1 MLIISYIALCL
12 LFIVYLYTLSV
23 RIEGKIINVMVPYL
37 IITVPTLY
45 VFEGIFVYLSEVQN
59 YTVEYLFFYTC
70 YITYIA
76 SFVISY
82 LYTQRKPIYNKSN
95 TKNKPRYVFTSLL
108 FTFLAFIIDLPVLM
122 EFREYILSP
131 RRIYELTRTGYGI
144 YFYPSLMFSLVASI
158 CAFFTYKKSKL
169 FCISIVLFNCILI
182 FLHGNKGPIFSIF
195 IAFIL
200 YLSYIENKKIKFM
213 FLVKSFAVIA
223 VIVTAFFA
231 YTFTDGNPI
240 ENMANYSDYTRNAV
254 LVASSNFDFMYG
266 KLLMESEVY
275 SRIPRAIWPD
285 KPEDFGALYL
295 AKVFFPDAFY
305 RNQGAPAFGYGE
317 LYADFGLFTPV
328 WLVISGVFKGVLA
341 KYFSNKTQETKSA
354 HYFIMFLFCI
364 GISVIPVSMGWL
376 FPEHLIIA
384 FMVYIASSFV
394 FSEHIR
400 FVLLRN
406 NK

>member
-1 MLIISYIALCL
+1 
-12 LFIVYLYTLSV
+12 
-23 RIEGKIINVMVPYL
+23 
-37 IITVPTLY
+37 
-45 VFEGIFVYLSEVQN
+45 
-59 YTVEYLFFYTC
+59 
-70 YITYIA
+70 
-76 SFVISY
+76 
-82 LYTQRKPIYNKSN
+82 
-95 TKNKPRYVFTSLL
+95 
-108 FTFLAFIIDLPVLM
+108 
-122 EFREYILSP
+122 
-131 RRIYELTRTGYGI
+131 
-144 YFYPSLMFSLVASI
+144 
-158 CAFFTYKKSKL
+158 
-169 FCISIVLFNCILI
+169 
-182 FLHGNKGPIFSIF
+182 
-195 IAFIL
+195 
-200 YLSYIENKKIKFM
+200 KIKFM

-376 FPEHLIIA
+376 FPEHLMIA

>member
-1 MLIISYIALCL
+1 MIIISYITLCL
-12 LFIVYLYTLSV
+12 LFVVFLYAISV
-23 RIEGKIINVMVPYL
+23 KVEGKIVNVMVPYL

-45 VFEGIFVYLSEVQN
+45 IFEGIFVYLSGIQEYN
-59 YTVEYLFFYTC
+59 SEYLFFYTC
-70 YITYIA
+70 YVLYIA
-76 SFVISY
+76 SFVLSY
-82 LYTQRKPIYNKSN
+82 LYSQRKEVDSVTKISN
-95 TKNKPRYVFTSLL
+95 DPRYVFSSIL
-108 FTFLAFIIDLPVLM
+108 FTLLAFFFYLPVLI
-122 EFREYILSP
+122 EFREYILIP

-158 CAFFTYKKSKL
+158 CAFFTHKKSKL
-169 FCISIVLFNCILI
+169 FCVAIVLINCVLI

-200 YLSYIENKKIKFM
+200 YLSYIENKRIRFM

-223 VIVTAFFA
+223 FIVTAFFA

-275 SRIPRAIWPD
+275 SRIPRAIWPS
-285 KPEDFGALYL
+285 KPDDFGALHL

-305 RNQGAPAFGYGE
+305 RNEGAPAFGYGE

-328 WLVISGVFKGVLA
+328 WLIVSGVFKGILA
-341 KYFSNKTQETKSA
+341 KYFSNKTQENKSA

-364 GISVIPVSMGWL
+364 GISIIPVSMGWL
-376 FPEHLIIA
+376 FPEHLMVA

-394 FSEHIR
+394 FFNR
-400 FVLLRN
+400 KKFVFLKN
-406 NK
+406 SA

>member
-108 FTFLAFIIDLPVLM
+108 FTFLAFIIYLPVLM

-169 FCISIVLFNCILI
+169 FCISI
-182 FLHGNKGPIFSIF
+182 
-195 IAFIL
+195 
-200 YLSYIENKKIKFM
+200 
-213 FLVKSFAVIA
+213 
-223 VIVTAFFA
+223 
-231 YTFTDGNPI
+231 
-240 ENMANYSDYTRNAV
+240 
-254 LVASSNFDFMYG
+254 
-266 KLLMESEVY
+266 
-275 SRIPRAIWPD
+275 
-285 KPEDFGALYL
+285 
-295 AKVFFPDAFY
+295 
-305 RNQGAPAFGYGE
+305 
-317 LYADFGLFTPV
+317 
-328 WLVISGVFKGVLA
+328 
-341 KYFSNKTQETKSA
+341 
-354 HYFIMFLFCI
+354 
-364 GISVIPVSMGWL
+364 
-376 FPEHLIIA
+376 
-384 FMVYIASSFV
+384 
-394 FSEHIR
+394 
-400 FVLLRN
+400 
-406 NK
+406 

>member
-1 MLIISYIALCL
+1 MIIISYITLCL
-12 LFIVYLYTLSV
+12 LIVIYLYALSV
-23 RIEGKIINVMVPYL
+23 KIEGKIVNVMVPYL

-45 VFEGIFVYLSEVQN
+45 VFEGVFVYLSNVQG
-59 YTVEYLFFYTC
+59 YTSEYLFFYTC
-70 YITYIA
+70 YVLYIA

-82 LYTQRKPIYNKSN
+82 LYSQRKEIVSV
-95 TKNKPRYVFTSLL
+95 TKAGRETKYVFSSIL
-108 FTFLAFIIDLPVLM
+108 FTLLAFVFYLPVLID
-122 EFREYILSP
+122 FREYILSP

-169 FCISIVLFNCILI
+169 FCFALVLINCILI

-195 IAFIL
+195 ISFII
-200 YLSYIENKKIKFM
+200 YLSYIENKRIRFM

-231 YTFTDGNPI
+231 YTFADGNPI

-275 SRIPRAIWPD
+275 SRIPRAIWPS
-285 KPEDFGALYL
+285 KPDDFGALYL
-295 AKVFFPDAFY
+295 AKVFFPEAFY
-305 RNQGAPAFGYGE
+305 RNEGAPAFGYGE

-328 WLVISGVFKGVLA
+328 WLIVSGVFKGVLA

-376 FPEHLIIA
+376 FPEHLMVA
-384 FMVYIASSFV
+384 LMVYMASSFV
-394 FSEHIR
+394 LFKGVK
-400 FVLLRN
+400 FVFLKKRA
-406 NK
+406 